1 MRFKTISFLF
11 AAAALTLAACGHKGA
26 DSNASDSS
34 SVDLES
40 HSFNIIA
47 SSTLADADT
56 TGGANLLL
64 ASCTAQIP
72 RKIDGHD
79 VDALRDSLLKMAGM
93 QLDKSGRATAVADT
107 LWTITKLNPDSTDAC
122 NYSISELV
130 ITLLQP
136 RVIVWQCTSS
146 YYDCGAAHPMT
157 ATSTLNYSRKDNS
170 IIRLDELIKP
180 GSRPALA
187 RLIQSKLKDNKDLY
201 VAVKQVAVPSQ
212 FAVLDNGLSFTYPL
226 YSIAPYSSGEIVV
239 TLDATDLMDILSPRG
254 QEIIFGNLPD

>member
-1 MRFKTISFLF
+1 MRFDKLSLI
-11 AAAALTLAACGHKGA
+11 AATVLALTACGHKSAEKG
-26 DSNASDSS
+26 ASDST

-40 HSFNIIA
+40 YSFNNIEA
-47 SSTLADADT
+47 STLADVDT

-72 RKIDGHD
+72 RHIDGHD
-79 VDALRDSLLKMAGM
+79 VGALRDSLLKMAGM
-93 QLDKSGRATAVADT
+93 RIDKNGRAFAATDS
-107 LWTITKLNPDSTDAC
+107 LWTLTELKPDSTIAC
-122 NYSISELV
+122 NYLISELV

-146 YYDCGAAHPMT
+146 TYDCGAAHPMT
-157 ATSTLNYSRKDNS
+157 TTCILNYNRKDNT

-180 GSRPALA
+180 GTRKLLA
-187 RLIQSKLKDNKDLY
+187 KAIQSKLKGNPDLFVPTGQIP
-201 VAVKQVAVPSQ
+201 VASQ

-239 TLDATDLMDILSPRG
+239 TLDATDLMDILSPLG
-254 QEIIFGNLPD
+254 QEIIFGPQPD